1 MKRFLACLFLVFSLI
16 FIIKTVYAESI
27 VEELT
32 TLNNLY
38 KEGAISKE
46 EFSKAK
52 SILFQS
58 RSEEQST
65 EPEKKKKLKKLKKRK
80 RKKLK
85 KLKKLKLKK
94 KKK

>member
-1 MKRFLACLFLVFSLI
+1 MKKIILILVFSL
-16 FIIKTVYAESI
+16 FWIIRTVNAESI

-58 RSEEQST
+58 SSEAQST
-65 EPEKKKKLKKLKKRK
+65 EPEKKK
-80 RKKLK
+80 
-85 KLKKLKLKK
+85 
-94 KKK
+94 

>member
-1 MKRFLACLFLVFSLI
+1 MKKIILILVFSL
-16 FIIKTVYAESI
+16 FWIIGTVHAETI

-38 KEGAISKE
+38 KEGAITKE

-58 RSEEQST
+58 RSEEQSI
-65 EPEKKKKLKKLKKRK
+65 EPEKKKRN
-80 RKKLK
+80 
-85 KLKKLKLKK
+85 
-94 KKK
+94 

>member
-1 MKRFLACLFLVFSLI
+1 MKKLLGIVVLCLI
-16 FIIKTVYAESI
+16 FIINTVHAESI

-58 RSEEQST
+58 KSEEQSI
-65 EPEKKKKLKKLKKRK
+65 EA
-80 RKKLK
+80 
-85 KLKKLKLKK
+85 
-94 KKK
+94 

>member
-1 MKRFLACLFLVFSLI
+1 MSTADVIIENYKYFLLTIFFSVIIYLFLFKYFLNEKLNFFSYFKKQNLIYFSLI

-46 EFSKAK
+46 
-52 SILFQS
+52 
-58 RSEEQST
+58 
-65 EPEKKKKLKKLKKRK
+65 
-80 RKKLK
+80 
-85 KLKKLKLKK
+85 
-94 KKK
+94 